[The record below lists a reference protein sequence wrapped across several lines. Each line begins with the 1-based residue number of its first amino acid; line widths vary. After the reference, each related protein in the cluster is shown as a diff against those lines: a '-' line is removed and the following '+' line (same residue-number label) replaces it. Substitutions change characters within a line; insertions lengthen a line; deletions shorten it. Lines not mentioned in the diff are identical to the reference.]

1 MLFKA
6 LILCVGSFSPLSWNI
21 WGPTREKPQSGSR
34 LCLPVPPPKPKTSQT
49 FSHPQ
54 VQRGFIVYSFCVLH
68 ASPHLVLY
76 PPDVSE
82 FVGTQTCQPGF
93 KSKLKT
99 AIMHKQVSVVVT
111 LLGPPE
117 HKHYSSQ
124 AQKVR
129 LNHCNVQIFFFSFF
143 SFCFTSGVGE
153 TWVIER
159 NSKGHELSGAIY
171 GVNGLDKD
179 PSEFYYSFASFKSL
193 WQEHIS
199 GFWDFFS
206 WVSWNYTLHLILLC
220 VPGEHFGSP

>member
-6 LILCVGSFSPLSWNI
+6 SILCVGSFSPLSWNI

-34 LCLPVPPPKPKTSQT
+34 LCLPVPPPEPKTSQT
-49 FSHPQ
+49 FPLPQ

-82 FVGTQTCQPGF
+82 FVGTQMCQPGF

-99 AIMHKQVSVVVT
+99 AIMRKQVSVVVT

-129 LNHCNVQIFFFSFF
+129 LNHCNVQIFFFLFLVSVLLQGWGKLG
-143 SFCFTSGVGE
+143 SLKE
-153 TWVIER
+153 TVKGM
-159 NSKGHELSGAIY
+159 NSVVLYME
-171 GVNGLDKD
+171 
-179 PSEFYYSFASFKSL
+179 
-193 WQEHIS
+193 
-199 GFWDFFS
+199 
-206 WVSWNYTLHLILLC
+206 
-220 VPGEHFGSP
+220 